1 MTIDSSDMSDDSDY
15 EDSQDPSMMREENH
29 KASDFIQFKATLIR
43 EYSRRKD
50 ALRKRYRH
58 HKLTEEQLLAQYTDL
73 VQWYVDTR
81 HDLQADFPDHEWE
94 KESRS
99 IADVRQLAQTEVE
112 ALIELRQAG
121 RSSLSGGSSITD
133 GYIRTLYGGGGGDVR
148 RSGRIR
154 ERSAQKKPFT
164 GANAYMIGHDIELE
178 YSDNGGGWWMVT
190 VVDFDPET
198 KQHTVVG
205 RYDNEIIGQ
214 YQGDGDNSSLDQ
226 LRQIA
231 TNSDEDDGYYTSV
244 LDLNTH
250 QWRVPLSSRD
260 DPTDDDYRPNS
271 DSEEDNNDDEDDE
284 EMYSSN
290 SVSEGQVQTLSS
302 VDEVDQVS
310 GALDTVTLDA

>member
-1 MTIDSSDMSDDSDY
+1 MEIDSSDMSDDSDY
-15 EDSQDPSMMREENH
+15 EDSQDPGLMRQENH
-29 KASDFIQFKATLIR
+29 AASDFIQFKATLIR

-50 ALRKRYRH
+50 ALRRRYRH
-58 HKLTEEQLLAQYTDL
+58 RQLTDEQLLAQYTDL

-94 KESRS
+94 VENRS
-99 IADVRQLAQTEVE
+99 VEDVRQLAEHEVA

-133 GYIRTLYGGGGGDVR
+133 GYIRTLYGGGGAR

-164 GANAYMIGHDIELE
+164 GASAHMIGHDIELE

-190 VVDFDPET
+190 VVDFDPST

-214 YQGDGDNSSLDQ
+214 YQAGGDNSSLDE

-231 TNSDEDDGYYTSV
+231 QNGNDDDGYYTSV

-250 QWRVPLSSRD
+250 QWRVPVSSRD
-260 DPTDDDYRPNS
+260 DPNDDDYVPSESES
-271 DSEEDNNDDEDDE
+271 DGSDESD
-284 EMYSSN
+284 
-290 SVSEGQVQTLSS
+290 VQTLTSLDTS
-302 VDEVDQVS
+302 FEPAGDHDIDRVS
-310 GALDTVTLDA
+310 GALGTVDLDA